1 MRALL
6 RSLYACNH
14 DNTDILKLLIN
25 HNADINSKTNDG
37 VSGLMYACLMLK
49 EDIVKELLENNINID
64 EVDNNGDNAY
74 IYLKSNANNESYN
87 EDNEDLKTMNRINDM
102 MNNYRK

>member
-1 MRALL
+1 
-6 RSLYACNH
+6 
-14 DNTDILKLLIN
+14 
-25 HNADINSKTNDG
+25 
-37 VSGLMYACLMLK
+37 MYACLMLK

-74 IYLKSNANNESYN
+74 IYLKSNENNESDN

-102 MNNYRK
+102 MNNYTKYNK